1 MKSGALT
8 QSQVIAS
15 RRDQRFEEQAG
26 EGCCRCSFRCGLRRD
41 QEERKLQARRHVE
54 LEVEE
59 EARHSS
65 EEGHQPIHQGALRLQ
80 GKASIKDGEGTCHE
94 EIEGGFELNFQMICT
109 PRKLW
114 WAVSLS
120 FLCNPLY
127 RLLCCSPL
135 VAQCVISK
143 KK

>member
-1 MKSGALT
+1 MGSADAVAGHC
-8 QSQVIAS
+8 ICG
-15 RRDQRFEEQAG
+15 RDQRFEEQAG

-65 EEGHQPIHQGALRLQ
+65 EEGHQPIHEGALRLQ

-94 EIEGGFELNFQMICT
+94 EIEGGFELNFQMFRT
-109 PRKLW
+109 SSKLW

-120 FLCNPLY
+120 LWQLLVQIAFLQ
-127 RLLCCSPL
+127 S
-135 VAQCVISK
+135 
-143 KK
+143 